1 MDRYSHPLLNVR
13 RSLRR
18 FLVDTPNLERN
29 LTHLAAGH
37 PMARSHLPELGAHPA
52 AAFDRDR
59 ATRMKHAARRR
70 IDRARHLPFHGSEP
84 AAGLDTRIRHRH
96 GVEKRPG
103 IRMQRVVEQLVSIR
117 HLYDAAEIHYFY
129 FLKRMPHHREIVRDE
144 QIGEAE
150 ALAQ

>member
-59 ATRMKHAARRR
+59 ATRMKHATRRR

-84 AAGLDTRIRHRH
+84 AAGLATRIRHRH

-103 IRMQRVVEQLVSIR
+103 IRMQRLAEQLVAIR
-117 HLYDAAEIHYFY
+117 PPDDAAGIQSADV
-129 FLKRMPHHREIVRDE
+129 LSQMPDASSAGARD
-144 QIGEAE
+144 
-150 ALAQ
+150 